1 MARIE
6 RQSCNRIHLQRC
18 VAHIVAT
25 VMHNQ
30 LDAQARQTNGWM
42 LKNDLIEFKWSQIT
56 DQ

>member
-18 VAHIVAT
+18 VAHTVAT

-30 LDAQARQTNGWM
+30 VDAEARQTNGRM
-42 LKNDLIEFKWSQIT
+42 LKNDLIELK
-56 DQ
+56 